1 MKYLEST
8 PQEQLAHAWAV
19 AESVHMRMSAV
30 HPRVLARCRSAAY
43 HLSTP
48 FALELL
54 ADVPHLKI
62 T

>member
-1 MKYLEST
+1 MKYLDTT
-8 PQEQLAHAWAV
+8 PQEQLAYAWAV
-19 AESVHMRMSAV
+19 AECQHLRLPAV
-30 HPRVLARCRSAAY
+30 RERILARCRSAAY

-54 ADVPHLKI
+54 ADMPNLTI